1 MKKHPFRQ
9 PLLVASASL
18 LAVALAAG
26 TPVQAGD
33 GETAARQETEQA
45 QGWAQMQ
52 ERMETM
58 QAQMR
63 ELRETTDPAER
74 QKLLASHMRSMQEQ
88 MQTMRAM
95 GGDMMMHGTGGS
107 GGMGMGSGM
116 GQGMGAAD
124 HAMPA
129 RPGPRHQMM
138 ENRMDM
144 MQMMMEQMMGQM
156 AMQMGHEAQGAKD

>member
-1 MKKHPFRQ
+1 
-9 PLLVASASL
+9 
-18 LAVALAAG
+18 
-26 TPVQAGD
+26 
-33 GETAARQETEQA
+33 
-45 QGWAQMQ
+45 
-52 ERMETM
+52 
-58 QAQMR
+58 
-63 ELRETTDPAER
+63 
-74 QKLLASHMRSMQEQ
+74 MQEQ